1 LPDNPP
7 NTPNPPNVPGS
18 NPSSP
23 TAPNAPVSISTK
35 DSPSTTATSP
45 PAPAPPP
52 PKPVAKKDAGP
63 RKSHTWIWII
73 LVILLLVGI
82 FYFYRQHQ
90 KAAQA
95 AAQAKQPRPS
105 APISTTTART
115 GDIGV
120 YINAL
125 GTVTP
130 VYTATI
136 TSRVDGQITNV
147 AYREGQMV
155 HKGDLLIEI
164 DPRPF
169 QAALLQAQGTLA
181 KDEAVLNEARIDLTR
196 FQQAY
201 DRNAIAKQQLDDQGQ
216 LVKQDEGT
224 VKQDQGTVAA
234 AATNLDYTRIIA
246 PIEGRVG
253 LRLVD
258 PGNIVTSGSTTP
270 LVVITQLQPITVIFS
285 VAEDYLPQI
294 QKQLRGNQKLPVDAF
309 ARDQSTKLASGSLLT
324 LDNQIDQTTGTV
336 KLKAIF
342 DNHDTELFPNQFV
355 NARLLVDTQ
364 RGVTLLPTAA
374 IQRNAQG
381 TFIYV
386 ISSDN
391 TANLRSVTV
400 GTTDASTAAVQGVNA
415 GEVVAVNGFDKL
427 QNGGKVTI
435 NNKPAGG
442 ANGGNNGTNG
452 NSSTANGSNNGTSS
466 SNSTANGNGANKNGN
481 ATPTPNT
488 NSNTGGGT
496 HP

>member
-7 NTPNPPNVPGS
+7 SNPNTPNAPSSATGS
-18 NPSSP
+18 NSPS
-23 TAPNAPVSISTK
+23 APNAPGGPNAPVTISTK

-45 PAPAPPP
+45 PAVASSPSKPGHKRDERP
-52 PKPVAKKDAGP
+52 PK
-63 RKSHTWIWII
+63 SHPLVWIVVII
-73 LVILLLVGI
+73 VLLLGAI
-82 FYFYRQHQ
+82 YFYREHE
-90 KAAQA
+90 KAVAAAQ
-95 AAQAKQPRPS
+95 AQAKQPRPGV
-105 APISTTTART
+105 PIQTATART

-147 AYREGQMV
+147 AYREGQTV
-155 HKGDLLIEI
+155 RKGDLLIEI

-169 QAALLQAQGTLA
+169 QAALTQAQGTLA
-181 KDEAVLNEARIDLTR
+181 KDEAVLNEARIDLNR

-201 DRNAIAKQQLDDQGQ
+201 DRNAIAKQQLDDQEQ

-224 VKQDQGTVAA
+224 VKQDQGAVAS
-234 AATNLDYTRIIA
+234 AATNVDYTRIVA

-258 PGNIVTSGSTTP
+258 PGNIVTSGATTP

-294 QKQLRGNQKLPVDAF
+294 QKQLRAGVKMPVDAF

-324 LDNQIDQTTGTV
+324 LDNVIDQTTGTL

-342 DNHDTELFPNQFV
+342 QNQELELFPNQFV

-364 RGVTLLPTAA
+364 RSATLIPTAA

-381 TFIYV
+381 AFVYV
-386 ISSDN
+386 IGSDN
-391 TANLRSVTV
+391 TAALRTITV
-400 GTTDASTAAVQGVNA
+400 GTTDGNTAAVQSVNS
-415 GEVVAVNGFDKL
+415 GEVIAVNGFDKL
-427 QNGGKVTI
+427 QNGAKVTI
-435 NNKPAGG
+435 SSSAGSG
-442 ANGGNNGTNG
+442 RNNGSSG
-452 NSSTANGSNNGTSS
+452 STAG
-466 SNSTANGNGANKNGN
+466 GANKNGP
-481 ATPTPNT
+481 APAGTSPTNT
-488 NSNTGGGT
+488 SGGT

>member
-1 LPDNPP
+1 
-7 NTPNPPNVPGS
+7 
-18 NPSSP
+18 
-23 TAPNAPVSISTK
+23 
-35 DSPSTTATSP
+35 
-45 PAPAPPP
+45 
-52 PKPVAKKDAGP
+52 
-63 RKSHTWIWII
+63 
-73 LVILLLVGI
+73 LLLGA
-82 FYFYRQHQ
+82 FYFYRQHE
-90 KAAQA
+90 QA
-95 AAQAKQPRPS
+95 AAAAKAQAKQPRP
-105 APISTTTART
+105 AVPIATATART

-155 HKGDLLIEI
+155 RKGDLLIEI

-169 QAALLQAQGTLA
+169 QAALTQAQGTLA
-181 KDEAVLNEARIDLTR
+181 KDEAVLNEARIDLNR

-201 DRNAIAKQQLDDQGQ
+201 DRNAIAKQQLDDQEQ

-224 VKQDQGTVAA
+224 VKQDQGTVAS
-234 AATNLDYTRIIA
+234 AATNVDYTRIVA

-258 PGNIVTSGSTTP
+258 PGNIVTSGATTP

-294 QKQLRGNQKLPVDAF
+294 QKQLRNGQKMPVDAF
-309 ARDQSTKLASGSLLT
+309 ARDQTTKLATGTLLT
-324 LDNQIDQTTGTV
+324 LDNQIDQTTGTL

-342 DNHDTELFPNQFV
+342 QNQDTELFPNQFV

-364 RGVTLLPTAA
+364 RSVTLLPTAA

-381 TFIYV
+381 AFVYLIG
-386 ISSDN
+386 SDN
-391 TANLRSVTV
+391 SATLHTVTV
-400 GTTDASTAAVQGVNA
+400 GTTDGNTAAVQGVNA
-415 GEVVAVNGFDKL
+415 GDVVAVNGFDKL
-427 QNGGKVTI
+427 QNGAKVSI
-435 NNKPAGG
+435 NNP
-442 ANGGNNGTNG
+442 T
-452 NSSTANGSNNGTSS
+452 
-466 SNSTANGNGANKNGN
+466 GANKGIQAAASAAPGGS
-481 ATPTPNT
+481 AT
-488 NSNTGGGT
+488 GGT

>member
-1 LPDNPP
+1 MGGP
-7 NTPNPPNVPGS
+7 N
-18 NPSSP
+18 SP
-23 TAPNAPVSISTK
+23 VTISTK
-35 DSPSTTATSP
+35 DSPSTTATAP

-52 PKPVAKKDAGP
+52 PKSFARADERP
-63 RKSHTWIWII
+63 RTSHRWAWIVVII
-73 LVILLLVGI
+73 VLLLGV

-90 KAAQA
+90 KAAA
-95 AAQAKQPRPS
+95 AAQAQAKQPRP
-105 APISTTTART
+105 AVPIATATART

-155 HKGDLLIEI
+155 RKGDLLIEI

-169 QAALLQAQGTLA
+169 QAALTQAQGTLA
-181 KDEAVLNEARIDLTR
+181 KDEAVLNEARIDLNR

-201 DRNAIAKQQLDDQGQ
+201 DRNAIAKQQLDDQEQ

-224 VKQDQGTVAA
+224 VKQDQGTVAS
-234 AATNLDYTRIIA
+234 AATNVDYTRIVA

-258 PGNIVTSGSTTP
+258 PGNIVTSGATTP

-294 QKQLRGNQKLPVDAF
+294 QKQLRNGQKMPVDAF
-309 ARDQSTKLASGSLLT
+309 ARDQTTKLATGTLLT
-324 LDNQIDQTTGTV
+324 LDNQIDQTTGTL

-342 DNHDTELFPNQFV
+342 QNQDTELFPNQFV

-381 TFIYV
+381 AFVYLIG
-386 ISSDN
+386 SDN
-391 TANLRSVTV
+391 SATLRTVTV
-400 GTTDASTAAVQGVNA
+400 GTTDGNTTAVQGVNA
-415 GEVVAVNGFDKL
+415 ADVVAVNGFDKL
-427 QNGGKVTI
+427 QNGAKVSI
-435 NNKPAGG
+435 
-442 ANGGNNGTNG
+442 
-452 NSSTANGSNNGTSS
+452 SNPT
-466 SNSTANGNGANKNGN
+466 GANKGGQ
-481 ATPTPNT
+481 AAASAAPSGGTT
-488 NSNTGGGT
+488 GGT